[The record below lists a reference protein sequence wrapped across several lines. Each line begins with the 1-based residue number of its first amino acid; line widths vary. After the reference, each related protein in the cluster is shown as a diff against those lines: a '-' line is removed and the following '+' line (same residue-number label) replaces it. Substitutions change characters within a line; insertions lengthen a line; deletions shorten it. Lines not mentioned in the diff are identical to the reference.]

1 LQTATL
7 NLGMDEIS
15 SSTYQCSVARTVEVV
30 GERWTMLIL
39 REAFLGVK
47 RFDHIQRDLGIARNI
62 LSDRLGK
69 LVDQGIL
76 EKRRYSER
84 PPRDE
89 YRLTAK
95 GRDLYPIVVTLM
107 QWGDK
112 YTAPDGAPVVL
123 VHQDCGH
130 ITSPQLTCD
139 GCGEPVHALNVR
151 PQQGPG
157 LRSHA
162 A

>member
-1 LQTATL
+1 
-7 NLGMDEIS
+7 MDQDQIAA
-15 SSTYQCSVARTVEVV
+15 STYQCSVARTVEVV

-47 RFDHIQRDLGIARNI
+47 RFDHMQRDLGIARNI

-107 QWGDK
+107 QWGDRHA
-112 YTAPDGAPVVL
+112 APSGAPVVL
-123 VHQDCGH
+123 IHDECGQV
-130 ITSPQLTCD
+130 TTPRLTCD
-139 GCGEPVHALNVR
+139 CCGKPVHALNVH
-151 PQQGPG
+151 PVEGPG
-157 LRSHA
+157 LRAGA

>member
-1 LQTATL
+1 MA
-7 NLGMDEIS
+7 EIAA
-15 SSTYQCSVARTVEVV
+15 STYQCSIARTVEVV

-47 RFDHIQRDLGIARNI
+47 RFDAIQRDLGIARNI

-69 LVDQGIL
+69 LVDQGVM

-84 PPRDE
+84 PPRFE

-112 YTAPDGAPVVL
+112 HTSPDGVPVAL
-123 VHQDCGH
+123 VHQDCGQV
-130 ITSPQLTCD
+130 TNPQLVCD
-139 GCGEPVHALNVR
+139 CCGGPVHALNVR
-151 PQQGPG
+151 PVHGPG
-157 LRSHA
+157 LRADA

>member
-1 LQTATL
+1 
-7 NLGMDEIS
+7 MDSIS
-15 SSTYQCSVARTVEVV
+15 ASTYQCSVARTVEVV

-69 LVDQGIL
+69 LVDHEIL
-76 EKRRYSER
+76 QKRRYSER
-84 PPRDE
+84 PARFE

-107 QWGDK
+107 QWGDQH
-112 YTAPDGAPVVL
+112 AAGPAGAPVEL
-123 VHQDCGH
+123 VHGPCGQVTH
-130 ITSPQLTCD
+130 ASLTCD
-139 GCGEPVHALNVR
+139 VCGEGVHALNSS
-151 PQQGPG
+151 PAAGPG
-157 LRSHA
+157 LRA
-162 A
+162 AADTAA

>member
-1 LQTATL
+1 
-7 NLGMDEIS
+7 MDAIS
-15 SSTYQCSVARTVEVV
+15 ASTYQCSVARTVEVV

-69 LVDQGIL
+69 LVDQSIL

-84 PPRDE
+84 PARFE

-107 QWGDK
+107 QWGDRH
-112 YTAPDGAPVVL
+112 TAPPGKVPVEL
-123 VHQDCGH
+123 VHVTCGQTTH
-130 ITSPQLTCD
+130 PQLVCD
-139 GCGEPVHALNVR
+139 GCGEGVHALNVR
-151 PQQGPG
+151 PAHGPG
-157 LRSHA
+157 LLA
-162 A
+162 AAAAASDGVAA

>member
-1 LQTATL
+1 
-7 NLGMDEIS
+7 MDEIS
-15 SSTYQCSVARTVEVV
+15 ASTYQCSVARTVEVV

-69 LVDQGIL
+69 LVDQEIL

-84 PPRDE
+84 PPRYE

-112 YTAPDGAPVVL
+112 YTAPGGAPVIL
-123 VHQDCGH
+123 VHDECGAV
-130 ITSPQLTCD
+130 TSPLLTCD
-139 GCGEPVHALNVR
+139 GCGKPVHALNVH
-151 PQQGPG
+151 PVHGPG
-157 LRSHA
+157 LRVGA

>member
-1 LQTATL
+1 
-7 NLGMDEIS
+7 MDEIS
-15 SSTYQCSVARTVEVV
+15 SSTYRCSVARTVEVV

-76 EKRRYSER
+76 EKRRYSDR
-84 PPRDE
+84 PARFE

-112 YTAPDGAPVVL
+112 HAAGPAGAPVEL
-123 VHQDCGH
+123 VHEDCGRR
-130 ITSPQLTCD
+130 TKPQLVCD
-139 GCGEPVHALNVR
+139 GCGGPVHALNVHPAR
-151 PQQGPG
+151 GPG
-157 LRSHA
+157 LRADSTA

>member
-1 LQTATL
+1 
-7 NLGMDEIS
+7 MDSIA

-47 RFDHIQRDLGIARNI
+47 RFDQMQRDLGIARNI

-69 LVDQGIL
+69 LVAQEIL

-84 PPRDE
+84 PERFE

-107 QWGDK
+107 QWGDRH
-112 YTAPDGAPVVL
+112 AAGPGGAPVEL
-123 VHQDCGH
+123 VHEPCGQLTH
-130 ITSPQLTCD
+130 PQLVCD
-139 GCGEPVHALNVR
+139 TCGEPVHALNVH
-151 PQQGPG
+151 PAAGPG
-157 LRSHA
+157 LRRHA
-162 A
+162 AETAA

>member
-1 LQTATL
+1 METITA
-7 NLGMDEIS
+7 
-15 SSTYQCSVARTVEVV
+15 STYQCSVARTVEVV

-62 LSDRLGK
+62 LSDRLNK

-76 EKRRYSER
+76 EKRPYSQR
-84 PPRDE
+84 PPRYE

-112 YTAPDGAPVVL
+112 YTATDGAPVVL
-123 VHQDCGH
+123 VHDACGH
-130 ITSPQLTCD
+130 PTTPLLTCD
-139 GCGEPVHALNVR
+139 GCGEPVHALNVH
-151 PQQGPG
+151 PAPGPG
-157 LRSHA
+157 LQQNA

>member
-1 LQTATL
+1 
-7 NLGMDEIS
+7 MDAIS
-15 SSTYQCSVARTVEVV
+15 ASTYQCSVARTVEVV

-76 EKRRYSER
+76 EKRPYSER
-84 PPRDE
+84 PPRFE

-107 QWGDK
+107 QWGDT
-112 YTAPDGAPVVL
+112 YTAPNGAPVVL
-123 VHQDCGH
+123 VHQDCGQV
-130 ITSPQLTCD
+130 TSPRLTCD
-139 GCGEPVHALNVR
+139 CCGGPVHALNVR
-151 PQQGPG
+151 PAHGPG
-157 LRSHA
+157 LRADA

>member
-1 LQTATL
+1 MA
-7 NLGMDEIS
+7 DIA
-15 SSTYQCSVARTVEVV
+15 SSTYECSVARTVEVI

-69 LVDQGIL
+69 LVDQEIL
-76 EKRRYSER
+76 EKRLYSER
-84 PPRDE
+84 PPRFE

-95 GRDLYPIVVTLM
+95 GRDLHPILVTLM

-112 YTAPDGAPVVL
+112 YTAPGGAPVTL
-123 VHQDCGH
+123 VHDGCGQVTH
-130 ITSPQLTCD
+130 PVLTCD
-139 GCGEPVHALNVR
+139 GCGEPVHALNVHPVR
-151 PQQGPG
+151 GPG
-157 LRSHA
+157 LRAGA

>member
-1 LQTATL
+1 
-7 NLGMDEIS
+7 MDEIS
-15 SSTYQCSVARTVEVV
+15 ASTYQCSVARTVEVV

-84 PPRDE
+84 PPRFE

-123 VHQDCGH
+123 VHDACGH
-130 ITSPQLTCD
+130 VTNPLLTCD
-139 GCGEPVHALNVR
+139 GCGEPVHALNVH
-151 PQQGPG
+151 PVQGPG
-157 LRSHA
+157 LRADA
-162 A
+162 AA

>member
-1 LQTATL
+1 
-7 NLGMDEIS
+7 MESIS
-15 SSTYQCSVARTVEVV
+15 ASTYQCSVARTVEVV

-47 RFDHIQRDLGIARNI
+47 RFDRFQRDLGIARNI

-69 LVDQGIL
+69 LVEQEIM

-84 PPRDE
+84 PPRFE

-112 YTAPDGAPVVL
+112 YTATHGAPVVL
-123 VHQDCGH
+123 VHDACGH
-130 ITSPQLTCD
+130 VTSPLLTCD
-139 GCGEPVHALNVR
+139 GCGESVNALNVH
-151 PQQGPG
+151 PAPGPG
-157 LRSHA
+157 LRA
-162 A
+162 AVA

>member
-1 LQTATL
+1 
-7 NLGMDEIS
+7 MDAIS
-15 SSTYQCSVARTVEVV
+15 ASTYQCSIARTVEVV

-47 RFDHIQRDLGIARNI
+47 RFDQIQRDLGIARNI

-69 LVDQGIL
+69 LVDQGIM

-84 PPRDE
+84 PPRFE

-123 VHQDCGH
+123 VHQACGQV
-130 ITSPQLTCD
+130 TTPQLICD
-139 GCGEPVHALNVR
+139 CCGEPVHALNVR
-151 PQQGPG
+151 PVHGPG
-157 LRSHA
+157 LRADA

>member
-1 LQTATL
+1 
-7 NLGMDEIS
+7 MDEIS
-15 SSTYQCSVARTVEVV
+15 ASTYQCSVARTVEVV

-76 EKRRYSER
+76 EKRQYSER
-84 PPRDE
+84 PARFE

-95 GRDLYPIVVTLM
+95 GRDLHPIVVTLM

-112 YTAPDGAPVVL
+112 HAAGPDGAPVEL
-123 VHQDCGH
+123 VHEACGQ
-130 ITSPQLTCD
+130 TTTPLLVCD
-139 GCGEPVHALNVR
+139 GCGEPVHALNVHPAR
-151 PQQGPG
+151 GPG
-157 LRSHA
+157 LLAGSTTA
-162 A
+162 

>member
-1 LQTATL
+1 
-7 NLGMDEIS
+7 MDDIS

-69 LVDQGIL
+69 LVDHGIL
-76 EKRRYSER
+76 EKRRYSDR
-84 PPRDE
+84 PARFE

-112 YTAPDGAPVVL
+112 HAAGPAGTPVEL
-123 VHQDCGH
+123 VHEDCGH
-130 ITSPQLTCD
+130 TTRPQLVCD
-139 GCGEPVHALNVR
+139 GCGGPVHALNVHPAR
-151 PQQGPG
+151 GPG
-157 LRSHA
+157 LRAPGTA

>member
-1 LQTATL
+1 
-7 NLGMDEIS
+7 MDGIAA
-15 SSTYQCSVARTVEVV
+15 STYQCSVARTVEVV

-84 PPRDE
+84 PPRFE

-112 YTAPDGAPVVL
+112 YTAPDGAPVEL
-123 VHQDCGH
+123 THIECGQ
-130 ITSPQLTCD
+130 ITQPQLTCD
-139 GCGEPVHALNVR
+139 CCGKPVHALNVR
-151 PQQGPG
+151 PVAGPG
-157 LRSHA
+157 LRADA

>member
-1 LQTATL
+1 
-7 NLGMDEIS
+7 MDVIS
-15 SSTYQCSVARTVEVV
+15 ASTYRCSVARTVEVV

-69 LVDQGIL
+69 LVEHEIL

-84 PPRDE
+84 PARFE

-107 QWGDK
+107 QWGDQHAVGPAGPPSNSS
-112 YTAPDGAPVVL
+112 TRPAVRSRTRRSPA
-123 VHQDCGH
+123 
-130 ITSPQLTCD
+130 TSAGRAST
-139 GCGEPVHALNVR
+139 R
-151 PQQGPG
+151 
-157 LRSHA
+157 
-162 A
+162 